1 MTTNTPARRGAAGT
15 QTQTRST
22 AQAPQQAEETVQS
35 MIRSSWSA
43 IAASLPDTMDSKR
56 FARLVFNAV
65 RKTPRL
71 AEATATSMV
80 GAVLTA
86 SALGLEIGLNNEAH
100 LVPYKRT
107 TKDKSREWVEAQL
120 IVGYGGVVKLFQ
132 QHPAARGVTTG
143 WVGKNDRFDFAY
155 GTAAFLDHKPAF
167 GDRGEPIAFWAAYEL
182 ANGTRDF
189 LVLDPATVAK
199 LRDKPLDEKRDVADP
214 EHWMERKTV
223 LRQVLKLAPKSTKL
237 QWAFA
242 VDEKPGGDLQR
253 ERVAVAI
260 AAGDVVPDQAS
271 IDPQVDDVEGD
282 IDEVTGEVRGGDA
295 PAEQVPEGTGGGEA
309 SVPAGAVQG
318 RVAGGG
324 GSAGARPPETRPAVA
339 EEADASA
346 DAPATASQ
354 AGAGDEPPAADS
366 ASSAGGSSAPMVQ
379 QYQPEPDQH
388 AEEAPAEP
396 QPEPVHTPPP
406 ILRSQKTKLIEE
418 CARLGIQSVLQ
429 EKLMF
434 FDMIL
439 GYDEGTVKSQ
449 EALNRVEA
457 AAIIEKLATF
467 KDGAALQAW
476 GAGQGTLDEPP
487 VG

>member
-1 MTTNTPARRGAAGT
+1 MSTNAPARRTNSNAA
-15 QTQTRST
+15 
-22 AQAPQQAEETVQS
+22 AQQSRPPAPAAAEQTVQE

-71 AEATATSMV
+71 AEATSTSMV

-167 GDRGEPIAFWAAYEL
+167 GDRGEPVAFWAAYEL

-223 LRQVLKLAPKSTKL
+223 LKQVLKLAPKSTKL
-237 QWAFA
+237 QWAMA

-260 AAGDVVPDQAS
+260 AAGDVVPDQAA
-271 IDPQVDDVEGD
+271 IDPQADDVEGD
-282 IDEVTGEVRGGDA
+282 IDEATGEVLGGDA
-295 PAEQVPEGTGGGEA
+295 PTEQVPEGTGGGEA
-309 SVPAGAVQG
+309 SVPAGADNG

-324 GSAGARPPETRPAVA
+324 GSAGARPTQKTRPAVA
-339 EEADASA
+339 EDPDSST
-346 DAPATASQ
+346 DAPAPASQ
-354 AGAGDEPPAADS
+354 AGAGDEPPAEPAP
-366 ASSAGGSSAPMVQ
+366 AAGGSSAPVVQ

-388 AEEAPAEP
+388 AQEPAEP
-396 QPEPVHTPPP
+396 QPEPVHTPGP
-406 ILRSQKTKLIEE
+406 ILTRQKNELRAE
-418 CARLGIQSVLQ
+418 CARLGIQSNTA
-429 EKLMF
+429 EKLMWLELIVGMP
-434 FDMIL
+434 DGSL
-439 GYDEGTVKSQ
+439 QSSD
-449 EALNRVEA
+449 ALNRPQAEA
-457 AAIIEKLATF
+457 AIEKLKSF
-467 KDGAALQAW
+467 PDHAALEAW
-476 GAGQGTLDEPP
+476 GAGQATLDEPAE
-487 VG
+487 G

>member
-1 MTTNTPARRGAAGT
+1 MSTNAPARRSSSNQAA
-15 QTQTRST
+15 QQNRPP
-22 AQAPQQAEETVQS
+22 APAVAEETVQS

-107 TKDKSREWVEAQL
+107 NREKTREWVEAQL

-155 GTAAFLDHKPAF
+155 GTAAFLDHRPAF
-167 GDRGEPIAFWAAYEL
+167 SDRGEPIAFWAAYEL

-189 LVLDPATVAK
+189 LVLDPPTVAK
-199 LRDKPLDEKRDVADP
+199 LRDKPMDEKRDVADP

-223 LRQVLKLAPKSTKL
+223 LKQVLKLAPKSTSL

-260 AAGDVVPDQAS
+260 AAGDVLPEQAS

-282 IDEVTGEVRGGDA
+282 VDEETGEVLDHTS
-295 PAEQVPEGTGGGEA
+295 EQAPEGAGGGEA
-309 SVPAGAVQG
+309 SVPDGAVQG
-318 RVAGGG
+318 RAAGSG
-324 GSAGARPPETRPAVA
+324 GSAGARPSQKARPAV
-339 EEADASA
+339 EEADSSA
-346 DAPATASQ
+346 DAPAPASQ
-354 AGAGDEPPAADS
+354 AGAGDEPPAEPAH
-366 ASSAGGSSAPMVQ
+366 AAGGSSAPMVQ

-388 AEEAPAEP
+388 ADEPAAPA
-396 QPEPVHTPPP
+396 PEPVHSPGP
-406 ILRSQKTKLIEE
+406 ILRTQKNELRAES
-418 CARLGIQSVLQ
+418 ARLGIQSNTA
-429 EKLMF
+429 EKLMWLEL
-434 FDMIL
+434 IL
-439 GYDEGTVKSQ
+439 RIEEGTLQSSD
-449 EALNRVEA
+449 ALNRVQA
-457 AAIIEKLATF
+457 GTVIEKLKSF
-467 KDGAALQAW
+467 PDHAALEAW
-476 GAGQGTLDEPP
+476 GAGQATLDEPAE
-487 VG
+487 G